1 MEIVHLKGKRVV
13 CLLFAVACGYGVHSF
28 FDYNGKIV
36 ELRRV
41 VAMSERRM
49 IKKDSLLRFV
59 ESNCNQLR
67 ADQHLYDRSVLN
79 LCELGVE
86 RDEVEHL
93 IGNVSP
99 SCLNYCTIGRMFVR
113 NCDYD
118 RAEEY
123 FTQAHYMV
131 PTMITPIYEMFR
143 MYVAK
148 GDCQKAD
155 VYARK
160 VLEVPIKVENTKTL
174 RAKMDARNFLEYHNH
189 KH

>member
-1 MEIVHLKGKRVV
+1 M
-13 CLLFAVACGYGVHSF
+13 
-28 FDYNGKIV
+28 
-36 ELRRV
+36 
-41 VAMSERRM
+41 
-49 IKKDSLLRFV
+49 
-59 ESNCNQLR
+59 
-67 ADQHLYDRSVLN
+67 
-79 LCELGVE
+79 
-86 RDEVEHL
+86 
-93 IGNVSP
+93 
-99 SCLNYCTIGRMFVR
+99 R

-131 PTMITPIYEMFR
+131 PTMITPVYEMFR

-174 RAKMDARNFLEYHNH
+174 RAKWDANQFLI
-189 KH
+189 KHTHGH